1 MTLTLTTAQTLVT
14 AVLDAARQSG
24 LKPMAIA
31 VLDARG
37 AIKAAAAEDGTSLK
51 RFEIAHGKAYGALAL
66 GMGSRSLGKRAVDQ
80 AFFIAAVTHAVGGD
94 LVPVPGG
101 VLLYD
106 QNRLLLGA
114 VGASGDTSDQDEKA
128 IMSAIAATG
137 LVGEPG
143 QD

>member
-14 AVLDAARQSG
+14 AILDAARKSG